1 MTPGPAIP
9 SDLLMSDNKV
19 RLATTSN
26 EISAWAAK
34 ARKKGNGKLILV
46 PIDFS
51 AHSSRALTFASE
63 LAEALEATIIVLHVV
78 HDPGEMPGYYS
89 KLIKKK
95 RAGRIQDTA
104 AHVFE
109 EFMDDMAEEYPDL
122 EPLERA
128 EQLMVV
134 GLPVTR
140 ILEVVETVRPFMVV
154 LGSQGRTG
162 LKHVLLGSKAAQIVQ
177 LSPVPVTVVKKDKK
191 GRARRD
197 DG

>member
-1 MTPGPAIP
+1 
-9 SDLLMSDNKV
+9 MSDNKV
-19 RLATTSN
+19 RLATTSD
-26 EISAWAAK
+26 EISAWAGK

-51 AHSSRALTFASE
+51 AHSARALTFASA
-63 LAEALEATIIVLHVV
+63 LADALEATIIVLHVV

-95 RAGRIQDTA
+95 RVGRIQDTA

-109 EFMDDMAEEYPDL
+109 EFMDDMADEYPNL

-140 ILEVVETVRPFMVV
+140 ILEVVETVKPFMVV